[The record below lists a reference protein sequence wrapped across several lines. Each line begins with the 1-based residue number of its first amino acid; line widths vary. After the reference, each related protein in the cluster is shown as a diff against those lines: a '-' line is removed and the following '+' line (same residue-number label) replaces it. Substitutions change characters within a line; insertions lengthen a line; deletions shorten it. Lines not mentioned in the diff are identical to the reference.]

1 MTAHALTLI
10 GNARS
15 NPLEPVHIERV
26 CQRLGI
32 SAAPD
37 WLAEGE
43 ACDLF
48 IDGPLSAPDLAEQ
61 AREALSG
68 TMIDAVCTAARGR
81 RKKLLISDM
90 DSTIIDQECIDELA
104 DVFGVGA
111 RIKEITT
118 AVINGE
124 INFSEALR
132 KRVALLRGMD
142 HGLLDS
148 VYQQRLTIKPGART
162 LIQTMR
168 QNGAFCIL
176 VSGGFSFF
184 TSRIAGRIGFA
195 DHKGNELLFEDGKLT
210 GEAQE
215 PILGRAAKLT
225 ILTHVSDQK
234 GIPLADVLAVGD
246 GANDIDMIQGAG
258 LGVAFHGS
266 DSLKEQADA
275 SIEHSDLSALLYVQ
289 GFHKSEFVTA

>member
-1 MTAHALTLI
+1 MTTHALTLI

-15 NPLEPVHIERV
+15 HPLEPVHIERV

-32 SAAPD
+32 TTAPD

-48 IDGPLSAPDLAEQ
+48 IDQPLSAQDLAEQ

-68 TMIDAVCTAARGR
+68 TMIDAVCTAVHGR

-90 DSTIIDQECIDELA
+90 DSTVIDQECIDELA
-104 DVFGVGA
+104 DAFGVGQQI
-111 RIKEITT
+111 REITT

-132 KRVALLRGMD
+132 QRVALMKGMD
-142 HGLLDS
+142 HGLLES
-148 VYQQRLTIKPGART
+148 VYKDRLTIKPGART
-162 LIQTMR
+162 LVQTMAR
-168 QNGAFCIL
+168 HGAFTIL

-184 TSRIAGRIGFA
+184 TSRIAERIGFD

-225 ILTHVSDQK
+225 ILTHVCDEK
-234 GIPLADVLAVGD
+234 GLQLADVLAVGD

-266 DSLKEQADA
+266 GSLKEQANA
-275 SIEHSDLSALLYVQ
+275 SIDHSDLSALLYVQ

>member
-1 MTAHALTLI
+1 MTVHALTLI

-15 NPLEPVHIERV
+15 NPLEPAHIERV
-26 CQRLGI
+26 CQRLSI

-48 IDGPLSAPDLAEQ
+48 IDQPLAAQDLAEQ
-61 AREALSG
+61 ARDALSG
-68 TMIDAVCTAARGR
+68 TMIDAVCTAACGR

-90 DSTIIDQECIDELA
+90 DSTVIDQECIDELA
-104 DVFGVGA
+104 DAFGVG
-111 RIKEITT
+111 RQIREITA

-132 KRVALLRGMD
+132 KRVALMKGMD
-142 HGLLDS
+142 HSLLES
-148 VYQQRLTIKPGART
+148 VYQNRLTIKPGART
-162 LIQTMR
+162 LVQTMAR
-168 QNGAFCIL
+168 HGAFTLL

-184 TSRIAGRIGFA
+184 TSRIAGRIGFD
-195 DHKGNELLFEDGKLT
+195 DHRGNELLFEDGKLT
-210 GEAQE
+210 GEARE

-225 ILTHVSDQK
+225 ILTHVCDEK
-234 GIPLADVLAVGD
+234 GLQLADVLAVGD

-266 DSLKEQADA
+266 GSLKEQANA
-275 SIEHSDLSALLYVQ
+275 SIDHSDLSALLYVQ

>member
-1 MTAHALTLI
+1 MTTHALTLI

-15 NPLEPVHIERV
+15 HPLEPVHIERV

-32 SAAPD
+32 TTAPD

-48 IDGPLSAPDLAEQ
+48 IDQPLSAQDLAEQ

-68 TMIDAVCTAARGR
+68 TMIDAVCTAVHGR

-90 DSTIIDQECIDELA
+90 DSTVIDQECIDELA
-104 DVFGVGA
+104 DAFGVGQQI
-111 RIKEITT
+111 REITT

-132 KRVALLRGMD
+132 QRVALMKGMD
-142 HGLLDS
+142 HGLLEN
-148 VYQQRLTIKPGART
+148 VYKDRLTIKPGART
-162 LIQTMR
+162 LVQTMAR
-168 QNGAFCIL
+168 HGAFTIL

-184 TSRIAGRIGFA
+184 TSRIAERIGFD

-225 ILTHVSDQK
+225 ILTHVCDEK
-234 GIPLADVLAVGD
+234 GLQLADVLAVGD

-275 SIEHSDLSALLYVQ
+275 RIDHSDLSALLYVQ
-289 GFHKSEFVTA
+289 GFHKSEFVSA